1 MNLYK
6 NMNSYKYY
14 AIKIPKKN
22 QNLQKNKETIIQEV
36 ELMRQM
42 KHPFLISL
50 IDFHE
55 NGIYIKKN
63 GSTFETIFAVL
74 ELAVSGSLF
83 DYIVDDHFSEKISR
97 TYFHQL
103 IQGFI

>member
-1 MNLYK
+1 M
-6 NMNSYKYY
+6 SDSKYY
-14 AIKIPKKN
+14 ALKFPKKN
-22 QNLQKNKETIIQEV
+22 ENLQKNKGTIIQEV

-55 NGIYIKKN
+55 NGVYEKKN

-74 ELAVSGSLF
+74 ELAVSGTLF
-83 DYIVDDHFSEKISR
+83 DYIFDGHFSEKISR